1 MKTKMIMKT
10 KYPSCQKGGAAIE
23 FAIVLPLLLLLLFGI
38 IEFSLLMY
46 DKAVIT
52 NASREGARTA
62 ILFNDPVVGQGRATQ
77 ADVTAVVGNYC
88 SNNLISF
95 GASAPVVTFP
105 PVWGG
110 STGQARTVRVTYRY
124 DFLFIPNVIPSLSA
138 GINLTA
144 ETIMRCE

>member
-95 GASAPVVTFP
+95 GASDPVVTFP
-105 PVWGG
+105 AWGG
-110 STGQARTVRVTYRY
+110 DTGQSRTVRVTYRY
-124 DFLFIPNVIPSLSA
+124 DFLFIPNVIPALSA